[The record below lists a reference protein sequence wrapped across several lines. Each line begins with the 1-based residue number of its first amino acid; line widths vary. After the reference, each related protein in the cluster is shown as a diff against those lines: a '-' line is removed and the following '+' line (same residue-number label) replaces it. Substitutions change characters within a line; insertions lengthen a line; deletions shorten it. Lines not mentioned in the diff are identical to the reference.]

1 MRLLQADAAAEKG
14 WLIGPWNSENELSI
28 GYANRGIDEPHVH
41 RLITEIYLIAK
52 GQAAVRVG
60 QETVSVRG
68 GDVLQLD
75 PGEAHTFLSSSDD
88 YFHFVIHVPGLSG
101 DEVGV
106 DKRPV
111 GRAELGLT

>member
-14 WLIGPWNSENELSI
+14 WLIGPLNSENELSI

-75 PGEAHTFLSSSDD
+75 PGEAIRFYRAVMIISILSSMFRVCLVMRSGL
-88 YFHFVIHVPGLSG
+88 IRGLSAG
-101 DEVGV
+101 PSLD
-106 DKRPV
+106 
-111 GRAELGLT
+111 